1 MPFAPIEEKNYVAT
15 LILDSIVPENI
26 RKYGFA
32 FEGKTVLFGWAMSAG
47 RKEKK
52 C

>member
-1 MPFAPIEEKNYVAT
+1 MPFAPIEEKNYAAT

-26 RKYGFA
+26 RKYA
-32 FEGKTVLFGWAMSAG
+32 LLLRERT
-47 RKEKK
+47 